1 MTLQNSTTAVKHALL
16 AASIGKDR
24 AEALRRIKNDII
36 GHQQKK
42 LEIVQDEQVISYILR
57 ILEEGSSDEQ
67 LQAAYII
74 GSLAHGMFC
83 LISSFTKALIS

>member
-1 MTLQNSTTAVKHALL
+1 MTLQNSSTAVKDALL
-16 AASIGKDR
+16 KASSGKDR

-42 LEIVQDEQVISYILR
+42 LEVVRDEQIISHILR
-57 ILEEGSSDEQ
+57 TLEEGSSDEQ

-74 GSLAHGMFC
+74 GSLAHGM
-83 LISSFTKALIS
+83 SFQPCTLWNK